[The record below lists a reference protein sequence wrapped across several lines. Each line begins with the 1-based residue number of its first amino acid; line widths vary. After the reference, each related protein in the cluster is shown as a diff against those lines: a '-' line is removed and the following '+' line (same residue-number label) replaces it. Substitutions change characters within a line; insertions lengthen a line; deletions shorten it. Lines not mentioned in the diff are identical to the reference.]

1 VAELTRQLAAHVAR
15 VRYADLPAAAVLAA
29 KRSLLDA
36 IGVSL
41 GASGLEPA
49 CAPFAELAA
58 ETSGPCTVLGVQRRS
73 SPLMAALANGAL
85 AHALDYED
93 AYDGAPV
100 HPNAAS
106 VPVALALAERSPTIS
121 GQQLVAALAVGC
133 DLVCRLG
140 LSLQEN
146 PDRYGFFTPPIL
158 SAFGAAATAAQL
170 LGLDEERVVAT
181 FALTLS
187 QAMCSSQWKT
197 DPDSSLRAI
206 RDAFPAQTGLLA
218 ALLANQGVRGFEGA
232 FEGTFGLYALYA
244 RGAYDPAALLDQLG
258 TRFLGED
265 VSFKPWPSCRGTHAF
280 VSAALELKARHGVD
294 CDAID
299 SIEARGAALNTM
311 LMEPLAQKQRPATA
325 IDAKFSLPFCLGSA
339 LARGTLSLDDF
350 APAALTDPR
359 VLALAQRVRFT
370 AEPGTGMRDAV
381 SGELTVQLRSG
392 ARHALRVEHPLGHPR
407 HPLAQEQLIAKFVDC
422 AGRAASPISE
432 ADARLAAHAI
442 LTIDEAARAQHALR
456 FIAAPP
462 QPTRQ
467 R

>member
-1 VAELTRQLAAHVAR
+1 MAELTRTLAAHVAR
-15 VRYADLPAAAVLAA
+15 VRYADLPAATVLAA

-49 CAPFAELAA
+49 CAPFAALAA
-58 ETSGPCTVLGVQRRS
+58 ESSGPCTLLGRQRRA

-106 VPVALALAERSPTIS
+106 VPVALALAEHMPSLDGRQLIS
-121 GQQLVAALAVGC
+121 ALAVGC

-140 LSLQEN
+140 LSLQDN

-158 SAFGAAATAAQL
+158 GAFGAAATAAQL
-170 LGLDEERVVAT
+170 LELDEERVVAA

-197 DPDSSLRAI
+197 DPDSALRAI

-218 ALLANQGVRGFEGA
+218 AQLAAQGVRGFEGA
-232 FEGTFGLYALYA
+232 FEGRFGLYALYA
-244 RGAYDPAALLDQLG
+244 RGAYDGAPLLEGLG
-258 TRFLGED
+258 TRFLGEA

-280 VSAALELKARHGVD
+280 ISAALELNARHAIPP
-294 CDAID
+294 DAID
-299 SIEARGAALNTM
+299 AIHARGAALNTM

-325 IDAKFSLPFCLGSA
+325 IDAKFSLPYCIGLA
-339 LARGTLSLDDF
+339 LARGTVGLDDF
-350 APAALTDPR
+350 TPPALSDPR
-359 VLALAQRVRFT
+359 VLAFAQRVTFT
-370 AEPGTGMRDAV
+370 AESGAGMREAV
-381 SGELTVQLRSG
+381 SGELTLELRNG
-392 ARHALRVEHPLGHPR
+392 NRHSLRIEHPLGHPS
-407 HPLAQEQLIAKFVDC
+407 HPLGQEQLIAKFVDC
-422 AGRAASPISE
+422 AGRAAHPLT
-432 ADARLAAHAI
+432 AAQARLAADAI
-442 LTIDEAARAQHALR
+442 LAIDSAPSAQHALR
-456 FIAAPP
+456 FIAADG
-462 QPTRQ
+462 
-467 R
+467 